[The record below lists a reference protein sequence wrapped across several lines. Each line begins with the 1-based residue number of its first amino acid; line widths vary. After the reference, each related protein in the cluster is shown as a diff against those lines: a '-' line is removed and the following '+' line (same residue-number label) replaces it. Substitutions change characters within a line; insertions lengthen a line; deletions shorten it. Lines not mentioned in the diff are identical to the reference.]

1 MRKYM
6 GIFKIYFRT
15 QLAWRFDVFLT
26 VAFSFSKVLLAFILW
41 KAIFAGREIVSGF
54 TFPQMLTYYIAVA
67 FISQLD
73 LSNGMAFEIGDRIKS
88 GSFSGRMVVPVNV
101 KGYMYA
107 QTLGAA
113 SFYALFNVLAA
124 GAWLLLSGN
133 QAALTSSVTDILYAS
148 ALIGMGLAFMLQMHF
163 LLGSFAFK
171 YTEVWVFLM
180 IKNNILNVLM
190 GSVIPLSLFPSAL
203 QAVLKFLPFYYVAYL
218 PATLLIGKNADMA
231 LTGIFVLA
239 AWNVGLYLINRFA
252 YEKLRTKYD
261 GVGI

>member
-1 MRKYM
+1 MRKYI
-6 GIFKIYFRT
+6 GIFRIYFRS

-41 KAIFAGREIVSGF
+41 KAIFAGREVVSGF
-54 TFPQMLTYYIAVA
+54 TFSQMLTYYIAVA

-73 LSNGMAFEIGDRIKS
+73 LSNSMAFEMGDRIKG

-124 GAWLLLSGN
+124 GAWLLLFRN
-133 QAALTSSVTDILYAS
+133 QAALTGSAVNIMYAS
-148 ALIGMGLAFMLQMHF
+148 ALIGMGLAFMLQLHF

-171 YTEVWVFLM
+171 YTEIWVFLM
-180 IKNNILNVLM
+180 IKNNLLNVLM
-190 GSVIPLSLFPSAL
+190 GAVIPLSLLPEVLQSA
-203 QAVLKFLPFYYVAYL
+203 LKFLPFYYVAYL
-218 PATLLIGKNADMA
+218 PATLLIGKNSDMA
-231 LTGIFVLA
+231 LTGIIVLA
-239 AWNVGLYLINRFA
+239 VWNACMYVINHFA
-252 YEKLRTKYD
+252 YERLRTKYD